1 MSRNHPSYPIVN
13 ETSILPFPLPP
24 CDQVPVASDGIL
36 DYAAADA
43 LEFCVEAAHYHN
55 ADTIYAV
62 KVSDRR
68 PCRLINRFYLV
79 VMCRLSLSH

>member
-1 MSRNHPSYPIVN
+1 M
-13 ETSILPFPLPP
+13 
-24 CDQVPVASDGIL
+24 PVASDGIL

-62 KVSDRR
+62 KVIVVPTSFTMSSTCL
-68 PCRLINRFYLV
+68 PAYLYLNDNTYPAAAV
-79 VMCRLSLSH
+79 SSSLSRPSPCMR

>member
-1 MSRNHPSYPIVN
+1 MKLRSTQPS
-13 ETSILPFPLPP
+13 TP

-62 KVSDRR
+62 KVSDRWS
-68 PCRLINRFYLV
+68 CRNINRFFLV
-79 VMCRLSLSH
+79 VLCRLSLSH

>member
-1 MSRNHPSYPIVN
+1 M
-13 ETSILPFPLPP
+13 
-24 CDQVPVASDGIL
+24 ASDGIL

-62 KVSDRR
+62 KV
-68 PCRLINRFYLV
+68 IVIYHVFH
-79 VMCRLSLSH
+79 LSTCLSVSH